1 MLVLFI
7 LSLAALLAIGS
18 GFIDK
23 INNNVDH
30 DILREN
36 SNRLTVIEHNVASS
50 TRANQEF
57 QQSVRSFMFKAKK

>member
-1 MLVLFI
+1 MPLLFI
-7 LSLAALLAIGS
+7 LALGCLLAIGS

-30 DILREN
+30 DILRDN
-36 SNRLTVIEHNVASS
+36 SNRITVIEHNVASS

-57 QQSVRSFMFKAKK
+57 QQSVRSFMIKRK